1 MKDLGNY
8 LKKERIAS
16 GVSLDEAANDMGIS
30 VTLLENIELGN
41 TKAFK
46 DIYELRELVKKYA
59 KYLGLDIN
67 MVNDSFNDFLFEKTS
82 KISLEDIEE
91 ALKKEELKE
100 KEDNKNVKV
109 IHSPYTSP
117 HKRKLNLKPIII
129 WLAAFLVIVSISL
142 LVIRIATREPVRD
155 SELKCSWKENVYEF
169 TY

>member
-67 MVNDSFNDFLFEKTS
+67 MINDS
-82 KISLEDIEE
+82 
-91 ALKKEELKE
+91 
-100 KEDNKNVKV
+100 
-109 IHSPYTSP
+109 
-117 HKRKLNLKPIII
+117 
-129 WLAAFLVIVSISL
+129 L
-142 LVIRIATREPVRD
+142 LI
-155 SELKCSWKENVYEF
+155 
-169 TY
+169 